1 MNKTLGIY
9 RMSKDYFGLTEVIQ
23 PDDLVTAYYID
34 NTTDKTYGDLVQIE
48 KDGQIIVDQGEF
60 KRKESYLIYIGLVGG
75 LFSLVL
81 SVR

>member
-1 MNKTLGIY
+1 
-9 RMSKDYFGLTEVIQ
+9 MSKDYFGLTEVIQ

-60 KRKESYLIYIGLVGG
+60 KRKESYLIYIGLVGV